1 MAQPPGAAAL
11 SADLAPSRIQA
22 RDDFKDDSGQNAIV
36 RWKPPQAPPPAGQE
50 LVGFRIYQSAV
61 GKPFVGLLDLMGP
74 EAKSMFPAP
83 PPPGKV
89 IDGGLWH
96 AFFVVAFAWSRVE
109 SLPPAARAK
118 EMADAAAVG
127 LEPAPYSTVT
137 AAIGPLP
144 PTLPRDQQ
152 QACDAAGLA
161 LFDGI
166 VKALHATPKPT
177 WDTAVGMAEEAKPRE
192 AGWVTV
198 VQRLFEE
205 LTARGPASVR
215 DPLANSLPADPAPL
229 RKGLLKNLAAWAD
242 VATAPAKEAGDYRKT
257 MAEYEGD
264 LLDPA
269 PTCDGVVQKLWT
281 WRAYQFKVAALYAPK
296 DRVWYVRGGVKPKAP
311 TAPKPGE
318 PTGPV
323 VEAQEA
329 PSTDVSPAMHT
340 EGRWYFT
347 ERTNA
352 LVGTLLFSLIVI
364 WYISHARRGKELY
377 IRPIAGIEAVDDAI
391 GRATEM
397 GKPILFV
404 PGLAPLG
411 DIATITAMTILGRV
425 ARRTAEY
432 ETPLLVPN
440 IDPLVMLAAR
450 EIVRE
455 AYIDAGKPDAYREQ
469 DITYTTG
476 TQFAYVAAVDGIMM
490 RERPAANFYMGA
502 FAAEALI
509 LAETGAQTGAIQI
522 AGTDADTQI
531 PFFVTA
537 CDFCLMGEEL
547 YAATAY
553 LSREPLLLAQL
564 KAQDVG
570 KVFIAAMIALGAVG
584 ASAAAFLAA
593 TPSGQAAS
601 EVILKCIGWL
611 KGG

>member
-1 MAQPPGAAAL
+1 MAGEVVPK
-11 SADLAPSRIQA
+11 PS
-22 RDDFKDDSGQNAIV
+22 
-36 RWKPPQAPPPAGQE
+36 
-50 LVGFRIYQSAV
+50 
-61 GKPFVGLLDLMGP
+61 GKPDEPQGPPVLAREGLS
-74 EAKSMFPAP
+74 EVST
-83 PPPGKV
+83 
-89 IDGGLWH
+89 
-96 AFFVVAFAWSRVE
+96 
-109 SLPPAARAK
+109 SL
-118 EMADAAAVG
+118 
-127 LEPAPYSTVT
+127 VT
-137 AAIGPLP
+137 RTFKLGAIELP
-144 PTLPRDQQ
+144 VDQ
-152 QACDAAGLA
+152 
-161 LFDGI
+161 
-166 VKALHATPKPT
+166 
-177 WDTAVGMAEEAKPRE
+177 
-192 AGWVTV
+192 
-198 VQRLFEE
+198 
-205 LTARGPASVR
+205 
-215 DPLANSLPADPAPL
+215 
-229 RKGLLKNLAAWAD
+229 
-242 VATAPAKEAGDYRKT
+242 
-257 MAEYEGD
+257 
-264 LLDPA
+264 
-269 PTCDGVVQKLWT
+269 
-281 WRAYQFKVAALYAPK
+281 
-296 DRVWYVRGGVKPKAP
+296 
-311 TAPKPGE
+311 
-318 PTGPV
+318 PV
-323 VEAQEA
+323 VYTRTA
-329 PSTDVSPAMHT
+329 
-340 EGRWYFT
+340 GRWYFT

-352 LVGTLLFSLIVI
+352 LVAVLVFSLIVI

-404 PGLAPLG
+404 PGLSSLG

-502 FAAEALI
+502 FAAESLI

-570 KVFIAAMIALGAVG
+570 KAFIAAVIALGTVG
-584 ASAAAFLAA
+584 ASVAAFLAA
-593 TPSGQAAS
+593 SGGGKAAA
-601 EVILKCIGWL
+601 ELIVKCIGWL
-611 KGG
+611 RGG